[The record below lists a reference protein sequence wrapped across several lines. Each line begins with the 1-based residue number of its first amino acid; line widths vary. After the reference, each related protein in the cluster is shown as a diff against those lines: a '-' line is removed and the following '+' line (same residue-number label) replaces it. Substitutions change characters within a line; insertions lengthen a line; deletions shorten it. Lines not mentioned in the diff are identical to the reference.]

1 MKKVSVFLATGFE
14 EVECL
19 TVVDLLRRAG
29 MEVTLVSIKDTQQIT
44 GSNGITV
51 LADKYFDDMDYAA
64 MDLLVLPGGQPGT
77 TNLKACDKLLN
88 LLHDFNNNGRKIAA
102 ICAAPTVLGHMGI
115 LKGKKATCYPG
126 CEGELEGA
134 EFLEDRVVI
143 DGNITTSRGIGTAI
157 PFALSL
163 IEQLDSKEKAEE
175 IRTGIVYGHN

>member
-1 MKKVSVFLATGFE
+1 MRKVSVFVAPGFE

-29 MEVTLVSIKDTQQIT
+29 MEVTLVSVGEEKQIT

-51 LADKYFDDMDYAA
+51 LADKFFEDMDYST

-77 TNLKACDKLLN
+77 TNLKACRKLLD
-88 LLHDFNNNGRKIAA
+88 LLEELNSQGRKIAA
-102 ICAAPTVLGHMGI
+102 ICAAPTVFGSMGI

-126 CEGELEGA
+126 CEGELDGA
-134 EFLEDRVVI
+134 EFLEQRVVV

-157 PFALSL
+157 SFALSL
-163 IEQLDSKEKAEE
+163 IEQLDSKEKAEA
-175 IRTGIVYGHN
+175 IRTGIVYGH